1 MTQNLVKVVKIEVPK
16 YCTLDEIEELYWENW
31 LLLTNIKRKD
41 NDRGIE
47 GGIVRYLADKCKP
60 LYAKMSELDQQPDI
74 YGDTT
79 VFYLGDRIGGLGGL
93 FI

>member
-1 MTQNLVKVVKIEVPK
+1 MTQSLIKIDNPI
-16 YCTLDEIEELYWENW
+16 YSTLDEIEELYWENW

-47 GGIVRYLADKCKP
+47 GGVVRYLSDKCKP
-60 LYAKMSELDQQPDI
+60 LFTIMSKLDSEPDK
-74 YGDTT
+74 YGDST
-79 VFYLGDRIGGLGGL
+79 VFYLGDKVGGLGGL